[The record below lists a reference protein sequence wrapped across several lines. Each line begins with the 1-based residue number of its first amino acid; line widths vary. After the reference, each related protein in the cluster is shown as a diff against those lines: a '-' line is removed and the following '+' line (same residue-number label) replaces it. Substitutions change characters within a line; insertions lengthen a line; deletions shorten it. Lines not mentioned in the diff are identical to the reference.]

1 VTAGSLR
8 RRPEQCLSDFALDE
22 LVAAR
27 SLHVEPAPER
37 AAHLSACSRC
47 TARLAELEAV
57 EPPALDAY
65 PAGAKRGARRRAVSL
80 VYAALGGLLVLGGIS
95 QLRSRALSSVDDT
108 VVTPTTRTKGALA
121 LVVFVRDS
129 SGNVRRLTP
138 TEVVHPGEAI
148 RFELTAA
155 QPGYAGVVGLDAAG
169 VTTVYSPAQGALPL
183 LAGGEP
189 APLPDTIVMDET
201 LGTERLFGVLCE
213 ELHSAQQLKLAGEQ
227 ALLAAGGDPTRVTR
241 LGLPCGQVTV
251 DLRKQLPH

>member
-1 VTAGSLR
+1 MNAGSAR

-37 AAHLSACSRC
+37 AAHLAACSRC

-57 EPPALDAY
+57 EPPALDPY
-65 PAGAKRGARRRAVSL
+65 PAEAKRGARRRGVSL

-95 QLRSRALSSVDDT
+95 ALRSRALSPVDDT
-108 VVTPTTRTKGALA
+108 VVTTSTRTKGTLA
-121 LVVFVRDS
+121 LVVFVRDT

-138 TEVVHPGEAI
+138 TDVVHPGESM

-189 APLPDTIVMDET
+189 SPLQETIVMDET
-201 LGTERLFGVLCE
+201 LGTERLFGVLCG
-213 ELHSAQQLKLAGEQ
+213 ELHSVQELKQAGEQ
-227 ALLAAGGDPTRVTR
+227 ALLAEGGDPTHVTR

-251 DLRKQLPH
+251 DLHKQPPH